1 MGTLQN
7 RRTGHGRRRWIAAG
21 TALALIAASCGD
33 GDNDSSDPTSGVTQ
47 TGGDTTPDATTGG
60 TPGAT
65 TPGATTPA
73 TEGGDDGGDARDLI
87 IARDMDLT
95 TLDPQ
100 RVYCDTCQ
108 IYMTAIYETLIGVDP
123 ADITKL
129 VPRLAETFEANAD
142 NTEFTFTLKPDATFA
157 DGSPVTSADV
167 KFSWERLAGLEGS
180 ASYLMSGFSAI
191 ETPDEQTVKV
201 TFDAPNSAF
210 MNIVSAP
217 YMGIVNAKMAEA
229 NGATAGTDDSAEQWF
244 LENSAGSGPFMLES
258 YAEGDSLVLAR
269 NDEYWGDPTP
279 FPSVTLRQVKD
290 ATTQLQQLQQGDVD
304 IAMQISFDS
313 VGQLEGDE
321 NVTTELVDSYNY
333 VYLALSPGAAGGED
347 LSDPLVREAIKKALD
362 YEGILDTTVAGNG
375 KLQAS
380 PIPNG
385 FEGSDGLP
393 LPERDV
399 EGAQALLEEAG
410 VDGLTLNATYP
421 TINVYGVDFDTMMA
435 KVQQDLSEI
444 GVELELE
451 PVEIAQWAELV
462 ESDGIPVTAVYF
474 APDHIDAS
482 QYVQYFGLIEGSSWL
497 GRSGAEPNP
506 EEQQL
511 FADVLAASGKEKT
524 DLYNQ
529 LGQAM
534 IDDLIILPLVNP
546 GLVLASASDITGV
559 RYSACC
565 NLELGGL
572 GIG

>member
-1 MGTLQN
+1 VLS
-7 RRTGHGRRRWIAAG
+7 
-21 TALALIAASCGD
+21 LIAASCGD
-33 GDNDSSDPTSGVTQ
+33 GETDDAGDATSGVTQ
-47 TGGDTTPDATTGG
+47 PGDGTTPDTTTGG
-60 TPGAT
+60 TAEGT
-65 TPGATTPA
+65 TPG
-73 TEGGDDGGDARDLI
+73 TEASGGDARDLI

-129 VPRLAETFEANAD
+129 VPRLAETYEANAE

-157 DGSPVTSADV
+157 DGSPVTAADV

-180 ASYLMSGFSAI
+180 ASYLMAGFSAI
-191 ETPDEQTVKV
+191 ETPDDKTVTV
-201 TFDAPNSAF
+201 TFDEPNSAF

-229 NGATAGTDDSAEQWF
+229 NGATAGPDDSAEQWF

-258 YAEGDSLVLAR
+258 YAEGDSLALAR

-279 FPSVTLRQVKD
+279 FPSVTIKQVKD
-290 ATTQLQQLQQGDVD
+290 STSQLQQLQQGDVD

-313 VGQLEGDE
+313 VGQLEGAE
-321 NVTTELVDSYNY
+321 GVTTEVVDSYNY
-333 VYLALSPGAAGGED
+333 VYLALGPGVAGGED
-347 LSDPLVREAIKKALD
+347 LSDPRVREAIKKALD

-410 VDGLTLNATYP
+410 VDGITLNATYP

-462 ESDGIPVTAVYF
+462 EADGIPVTAVYF
-474 APDHIDAS
+474 APDHIDSS
-482 QYVQYFGLIEGSSWL
+482 QYVQYFGLIEDSSWL
-497 GRSGAEPNP
+497 GRSRAEPNP
-506 EEQQL
+506 DEQQL
-511 FADVLAASGKEKT
+511 FADALAASGQEKT
-524 DLYNQ
+524 DLYTQ

-534 IDDLIILPLVNP
+534 IDDTIILPLVNP

>member
-7 RRTGHGRRRWIAAG
+7 CRTGHGRRRWIAAG

-65 TPGATTPA
+65 TPA

-123 ADITKL
+123 GDITKL
-129 VPRLAETFEANAD
+129 VPRLAETYEANAD

-229 NGATAGTDDSAEQWF
+229 NGATADADDSAEQWF
-244 LENSAGSGPFMLES
+244 LENSAGSGPFMLDS
-258 YAEGDSLVLAR
+258 YAEGDQLVLAR
-269 NDEYWGDPTP
+269 NDQYWGDPTP
-279 FPSVTLRQVKD
+279 FPSVTLKQVKD

-313 VGQLEGDE
+313 VGQLEGTE
-321 NVTTELVDSYNY
+321 GVTTELVDSFNY
-333 VYLALSPGAAGGED
+333 VYLALGPGAAGGED

-385 FEGSDGLP
+385 FEGSEGLP
-393 LPERDV
+393 LPEQDV
-399 EGAQALLEEAG
+399 DGAKALLEQAG
-410 VDGLTLNATYP
+410 VDGLSLNATYP

-444 GVELELE
+444 GVELQLE

-474 APDHIDAS
+474 APDHIDSS

-497 GRSGAEPNP
+497 GRSRAEPNP

-511 FADVLAASGKEKT
+511 FADALAASGQEKT

>member
-1 MGTLQN
+1 MGASQHHWTV
-7 RRTGHGRRRWIAAG
+7 RGHRRWIAA
-21 TALALIAASCGD
+21 AAVLALMAASCGD
-33 GDNDSSDPTSGVTQ
+33 GESDDAGDATSGVTQ
-47 TGGDTTPDATTGG
+47 PGDGTTPDTTTGG
-60 TPGAT
+60 TGEGT
-65 TPGATTPA
+65 TPG
-73 TEGGDDGGDARDLI
+73 TEASGGEARDLI

-108 IYMTAIYETLIGVDP
+108 IYMTAVYETLIGVDP

-129 VPRLAETFEANAD
+129 VPRLAETYEANAE
-142 NTEFTFTLKPDATFA
+142 NTVFTFTLKPDAAFA
-157 DGSPVTSADV
+157 DGAPVTSADV

-180 ASYLMSGFSAI
+180 ASYLMAGVGAI
-191 ETPDEQTVKV
+191 EAPDEQTVKV

-217 YMGIVNAKMAEA
+217 YMGIVNSKIAEA

-321 NVTTELVDSYNY
+321 NVTTEIVDSYNY

-347 LSDPLVREAIKKALD
+347 LSDPLVREAITKALD

-385 FEGSDGLP
+385 FEGSEGLP

-474 APDHIDAS
+474 APDHIDSS

-497 GRSGAEPNP
+497 GRSGVDPNP

-511 FADVLAASGKEKT
+511 FADALAASGEEKT
-524 DLYNQ
+524 DLYTQ

-534 IDDLIILPLVNP
+534 IDDRIILPLVNP

>member
-1 MGTLQN
+1 M
-7 RRTGHGRRRWIAAG
+7 A
-21 TALALIAASCGD
+21 
-33 GDNDSSDPTSGVTQ
+33 
-47 TGGDTTPDATTGG
+47 
-60 TPGAT
+60 
-65 TPGATTPA
+65 
-73 TEGGDDGGDARDLI
+73 
-87 IARDMDLT
+87 
-95 TLDPQ
+95 
-100 RVYCDTCQ
+100 
-108 IYMTAIYETLIGVDP
+108 
-123 ADITKL
+123 
-129 VPRLAETFEANAD
+129 
-142 NTEFTFTLKPDATFA
+142 
-157 DGSPVTSADV
+157 
-167 KFSWERLAGLEGS
+167 
-180 ASYLMSGFSAI
+180 GFSAI
-191 ETPDEQTVKV
+191 ETPDDKTVTV
-201 TFDAPNSAF
+201 TFDEPNSAF

-229 NGATAGTDDSAEQWF
+229 NGATAGPDDSAEQWF

-258 YAEGDSLVLAR
+258 YAEGDSLALAR

-279 FPSVTLRQVKD
+279 FPSVTIKQVKD
-290 ATTQLQQLQQGDVD
+290 STSQLQQLQQGDVD

-313 VGQLEGDE
+313 VGQLEGAE
-321 NVTTELVDSYNY
+321 GVTTEVVDSYNY
-333 VYLALSPGAAGGED
+333 VYLALGPGVAGGED
-347 LSDPLVREAIKKALD
+347 LSDPRVREAIKKALD

-410 VDGLTLNATYP
+410 VDGITLNATYP

-462 ESDGIPVTAVYF
+462 EADGIPVTAVYF
-474 APDHIDAS
+474 APDHIDSS

-497 GRSGAEPNP
+497 GRSRAEPNP
-506 EEQQL
+506 DEQQL
-511 FADVLAASGKEKT
+511 FADALAASGQEKT
-524 DLYNQ
+524 DLYTQ

-534 IDDLIILPLVNP
+534 IDDTIILPLVNP

>member
-1 MGTLQN
+1 MGAWHHH
-7 RRTGHGRRRWIAAG
+7 RTVRGHRRWIVAA
-21 TALALIAASCGD
+21 AVLSLMAASCGD
-33 GDNDSSDPTSGVTQ
+33 GETDDAGDATSGVTQ
-47 TGGDTTPDATTGG
+47 PGDGTTPDTTTGG
-60 TPGAT
+60 TAEGT
-65 TPGATTPA
+65 TPG
-73 TEGGDDGGDARDLI
+73 TEARGGDARDLI

-129 VPRLAETFEANAD
+129 VPRLAETYEANAE

-180 ASYLMSGFSAI
+180 ASYLMAGFSAI
-191 ETPDEQTVKV
+191 QTPDDKTVTV
-201 TFDAPNSAF
+201 TFDEPNSAF

-229 NGATAGTDDSAEQWF
+229 NGATAGPDDSAEQWF

-258 YAEGDSLVLAR
+258 YAEGDQLVLAR
-269 NDEYWGDPTP
+269 NAEYWGDATP
-279 FPSVTLRQVKD
+279 FPSVTIKQVKD
-290 ATTQLQQLQQGDVD
+290 STSQLQQLQQGDVD

-313 VGQLEGDE
+313 VGQLEGAE
-321 NVTTELVDSYNY
+321 GVTTEVVDSYNY
-333 VYLALSPGAAGGED
+333 VYLALGPGVAGGED
-347 LSDPLVREAIKKALD
+347 LSDPRVREAIKKALD

-385 FEGSDGLP
+385 FEGSEGLP

-462 ESDGIPVTAVYF
+462 EADGIPVTAVYF
-474 APDHIDAS
+474 APDHIDSS

-497 GRSGAEPNP
+497 GRSRAEPNP
-506 EEQQL
+506 DEQQL
-511 FADVLAASGKEKT
+511 FADALAASGQEKT
-524 DLYNQ
+524 DLYTQ

-534 IDDLIILPLVNP
+534 IDDTIILPLVNP